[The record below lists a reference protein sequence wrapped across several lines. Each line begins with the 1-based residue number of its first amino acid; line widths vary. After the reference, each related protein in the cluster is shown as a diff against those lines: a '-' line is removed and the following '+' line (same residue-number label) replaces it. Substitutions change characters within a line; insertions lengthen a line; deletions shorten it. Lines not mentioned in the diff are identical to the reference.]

1 MDESVKLMNG
11 VGGGGGG
18 DGGLEMSSSVGV
30 EMKSEPMMIESAVV
44 VAGVVGA
51 SSPAH
56 ESAGSS
62 SSSNSSSTCGAMSVG
77 SISDEEHHHYNTE
90 RASRNKRSVGVL
102 TETQDLGE
110 CAEPGSSILLEG
122 VVWNETNKGV
132 LILNVKWRGKT
143 YVGSLIDTAKS
154 SWASPRFKDFPK
166 LKSSSSSATLANG
179 NGFGSKQL

>member
-1 MDESVKLMNG
+1 MDESGVKLIDASAAAITEPVCHNHNQ
-11 VGGGGGG
+11 
-18 DGGLEMSSSVGV
+18 
-30 EMKSEPMMIESAVV
+30 SESGSPQEST
-44 VAGVVGA
+44 
-51 SSPAH
+51 
-56 ESAGSS
+56 SS
-62 SSSNSSSTCGAMSVG
+62 SSSSSSS
-77 SISDEEHHHYNTE
+77 SISSHISDEEYHTKQHNLNNT
-90 RASRNKRSVGVL
+90 KRSVGVL

-166 LKSSSSSATLANG
+166 GQLKSSSSSANLLNG
-179 NGFGSKQL
+179 NNGFGSKKKTRKTKHGNIS